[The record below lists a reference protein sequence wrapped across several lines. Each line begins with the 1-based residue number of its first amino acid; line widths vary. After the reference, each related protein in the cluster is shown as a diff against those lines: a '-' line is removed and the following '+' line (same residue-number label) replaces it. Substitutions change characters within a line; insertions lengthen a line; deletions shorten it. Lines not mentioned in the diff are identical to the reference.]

1 MRPKQV
7 QRKKAAPKA
16 GKRTLPSRRPQ
27 ALPPVAVRPVV
38 ASAATSLRTVKQL
51 KTRKFSAKE
60 RKYFRSLLM
69 AVREQ
74 ITNQVSKLKGEA
86 LTRNDSVVSEEEGT
100 DAFDRQFALTIAS
113 SENDSLLLA
122 EEALQKLDAGTYGI
136 CDTCGGA
143 VELQRL
149 KALPF
154 VRLCIACQSDIER
167 KKMKFRPANRQAE

>member
-1 MRPKQV
+1 MKQI
-7 QRKKAAPKA
+7 
-16 GKRTLPSRRPQ
+16 
-27 ALPPVAVRPVV
+27 
-38 ASAATSLRTVKQL
+38 

-60 RKYFRSLLM
+60 KKYFHLLLM

-86 LTRNDSVVSEEEGT
+86 LTRNDAVVSEEEGT

-122 EEALQKLDAGTYGI
+122 EEALRKLDSGIYGI
-136 CDTCGGA
+136 CDTCGGLI
-143 VELQRL
+143 ELPRL

-154 VRLCIACQSDIER
+154 VRLCIACQSEMER
-167 KKMKFRPANRQAE
+167 KKMKFRPANRQPE